1 MPRPKKSLGQ
11 HFLADTSILGRIAA
25 ALEPTL
31 DDVVVEIGA
40 GDGSLTRIVAPL
52 VQQVIAVEKDGGLA
66 EACAKRNAEL
76 GVRNVRIV
84 TADVLHIDWEV
95 LGPHPAPLDRH
106 FKIIGN
112 IPYYITTPIIEVA
125 LGRRPALIVLL
136 VQEEVADRVVALP
149 GSKTYGALSVG
160 VQVEA
165 RAEKGFVVQAGAFVP
180 PPKVRSAVL
189 RLRPL
194 EHPLIA
200 RREDIPSFRA
210 FVAACF
216 SQRRKQL
223 RRALRS
229 ITARSAT
236 TVEHGLA
243 ALGID
248 PVVRAETLAP
258 ERFVSLWRWSK

>member
-11 HFLADTSILGRIAA
+11 HFLTDTSILRRIAA
-25 ALEPTL
+25 AVEPTA
-31 DDVVVEIGA
+31 DDVVVEIGP
-40 GDGSLTRIVAPL
+40 GSGSLTRVLAPL
-52 VQQVIAVEKDGGLA
+52 VKQVIAVEKDKGLA
-66 EACAKRNAEL
+66 HECDKRNAEL
-76 GVRNVRIV
+76 GIHNVRVV
-84 TADVLHIDWEV
+84 TADVLHLDWDSLV
-95 LGPHPAPLDRH
+95 PDPAPPARH

-112 IPYYITTPIIEVA
+112 IPYYITTPIIESA

-136 VQEEVADRVVALP
+136 VQEEVADRVAAPP
-149 GSKTYGALSVG
+149 GSKTYGGLSVG

-165 RAEKGFVVQAGAFVP
+165 RAEKGFVVKAGAFVP

-194 EHPLIA
+194 ERPLID

-210 FVAACF
+210 FVTACF

-223 RRALRS
+223 RHSLRS
-229 ITARSAT
+229 ITARSAK
-236 TVEHGLA
+236 TVDDGLT

-248 PVVRAETLAP
+248 PVARAETLAP
-258 ERFVSLWRWSK
+258 EQFVSLWRWSK

>member
-11 HFLADTSILGRIAA
+11 HFLADTSILRRIAA
-25 ALEPTL
+25 ALEPTP
-31 DDVVVEIGA
+31 DDVVVEIGS
-40 GDGSLTRIVAPL
+40 GSGSLTRVLAPL
-52 VQQVIAVEKDGGLA
+52 VKQVIAVEKDRRLA
-66 EACAKRNAEL
+66 EECGARNAEC
-76 GVRNVRIV
+76 GIHNVRIV
-84 TADVLHIDWEV
+84 TADILQLDWDVLTPQST
-95 LGPHPAPLDRH
+95 LRTPS
-106 FKIIGN
+106 FKVIGN
-112 IPYYITTPIIEVA
+112 IPYYITTPIIEAA

-136 VQEEVADRVVALP
+136 VQEEVADRVVAPP

-165 RAEKGFVVQAGAFVP
+165 KAEKGFVVKAGAFVP

-194 EHPLIA
+194 EQPLIA
-200 RREDIPSFRA
+200 RREDKPSFRA

-223 RRALRS
+223 RHTLRS
-229 ITARSAT
+229 ITGRSAQ
-236 TVEHGLA
+236 TVEDRLF

-248 PVVRAETLAP
+248 PVARAETLAP
-258 ERFVSLWRWSK
+258 ERFVSLWRWCM

>member
-11 HFLADTSILGRIAA
+11 HFLTDTSILRRIAA
-25 ALEPTL
+25 ALEPTT
-31 DDVVVEIGA
+31 DDVVVEIGS
-40 GDGSLTRIVAPL
+40 GGGSLTRILAPL
-52 VQQVIAVEKDGGLA
+52 VKQVIAVEKDGDLA
-66 EACAKRNAEL
+66 RDCDKRNAEL
-76 GVRNVRIV
+76 GIHNVRIV
-84 TADVLHIDWEV
+84 TADVLHLDWESLV
-95 LGPHPAPLDRH
+95 PAPAPPTRQA
-106 FKIIGN
+106 KIIGN
-112 IPYYITTPIIEVA
+112 IPYYITTPIIEAA

-136 VQEEVADRVVALP
+136 VQEEVADRVVAPP

-165 RAEKGFVVQAGAFVP
+165 HAEKGFVVKAGAFVP

-194 EHPLIA
+194 ERPLI

-223 RRALRS
+223 RRTLRS
-229 ITARSAT
+229 ITGRSAR
-236 TVEHGLA
+236 TVEDGLT

-248 PVVRAETLAP
+248 PVARAETLAP
-258 ERFVSLWRWSK
+258 ERFVSLWRWSI